1 MSIEVPLSGA
11 RQPHVNATPPPQP
24 EGSADALVQA
34 HMALARRIAAALF
47 ANRHVATH
55 AFEDF
60 HQFALLGLVEAA
72 QRFDA
77 SLGVPFEAYAAP
89 RVRGAVLDGVR
100 SLTEQQEQIALRAR
114 LARERAESLRAGGDE
129 EPGDLFEALVAQ
141 TVGLAIGHLLQD
153 SGMYS
158 SGEAAA
164 PEAGY
169 QRFELQQLSQ
179 RVIECLQLLP
189 EREGRLLR
197 GHYLNGEPLE
207 TIATHFGV
215 TKGRASQLHRQ
226 AIERL
231 RALCAEHGMRD
242 LRL

>member
-1 MSIEVPLSGA
+1 
-11 RQPHVNATPPPQP
+11 VNAAAPLQP
-24 EGSADALVQA
+24 TGVDHALVEA
-34 HMALARRIAAALF
+34 HTSLARRIAAALY

-89 RVRGAVLDGVR
+89 RVRGAVLNGVR

-114 LARERAESLRAGGDE
+114 LARQRTESLRAGRDA
-129 EPGDLFEALVAQ
+129 EPLASEPDDLFADLVTQ

-153 SGMYS
+153 SGMYCD
-158 SGEAAA
+158 GEGAA

-169 QRFELQQLSQ
+169 QRFELRQLSQ
-179 RVIECLQLLP
+179 RVIQCLQLLP

-207 TIATHFGV
+207 TIAAQFAV
-215 TKGRASQLHRQ
+215 TKGRVSQLHRQ

-231 RALCAEHGMRD
+231 RVLCAEHG
-242 LRL
+242 LRGIRL